1 MLFTRLRSMGR
12 KSPSGAVA
20 RIRAMTTHAP
30 GDFHSAAQASTLG
43 KTVDYADHYDAS
55 RLFPIPRAAKR
66 GELGITAPLPFAGV
80 DIWNAWELSWL
91 DPRGKPYVAIAE
103 IRVPADSP
111 CIIESK
117 SFKLYL
123 NGFNQ
128 ERVDSREALRE
139 RIAADLSQA
148 AGAVVSV
155 RLKSLDQA
163 AAELMAEPAGFCI
176 DALDIDIDCYGPPQP
191 EFLGAGEEVV
201 DELLVSRL
209 LKSNCPV
216 TGQPD
221 WATVQIG
228 YRGPRIDRE
237 GLLRYL
243 VSFRRHDD
251 FHEQCVER
259 IYVDLMRRCAPE
271 HLTVQARYTR
281 RGGLDINPWRSTL
294 PGEPGNVRGA
304 RQ

>member
-1 MLFTRLRSMGR
+1 
-12 KSPSGAVA
+12 
-20 RIRAMTTHAP
+20 MTTHSS

-55 RLFPIPRAAKR
+55 RLFPIARAAKR
-66 GELGITAPLPFAGV
+66 SELGITAPLPFSGV

-91 DPRGKPYVAIAE
+91 DPRGKPNVAIAE

-128 ERVDSREALRE
+128 ERLDSREALRV
-139 RIAADLSQA
+139 RIEADLSQA
-148 AGAVVSV
+148 AGAPVSV
-155 RLKSLDQA
+155 RLKSLDEA
-163 AAELMAEPAGFCI
+163 AAEPMAEPPGFCI
-176 DALDIDIDCYGPPQP
+176 DALDIDIDCYGPPRP
-191 EFLGAGEEVV
+191 DFLRAGGDAI
-201 DELLVSRL
+201 DERLVSCL

-221 WATVQIG
+221 WATVEIS
-228 YRGPRIDRE
+228 YRGPRIDRA

-259 IYVDLMRRCAPE
+259 IFVDLMRRCAPE

-294 PGEPGNVRGA
+294 PGGPGNVRGA